1 MPTPDT
7 LWRKRP
13 GLEIRARMLRAIREF
28 FEQGG
33 FLEVETPV
41 RLAVPALEDHIE
53 AEPSGD
59 RWLRTS
65 PELHMKRL
73 LATGYPRIYQIGP
86 CFRQGEFGRRHRPE
100 FTMLEWY
107 RAGADCRDIL
117 ADTIGLVRQA
127 SQAVSGAGK
136 IRFQGR
142 EVEVSGDWE
151 ELSVAEAFRRHA
163 GADLRQ
169 AMAAGRYEEILCTQ
183 VEPNLGWD
191 RPTVLC
197 DYPAEMAALA
207 RRKPTDPTVAERWE
221 LYVGGLELANAYS
234 ELTDAAEQRQRF
246 LACAELRRREGR
258 PVYPLDEPFL
268 AALEQGLP
276 PCGGIALG
284 IDRLAMV
291 LVDTEEIA
299 DVVAFD
305 G

>member
-1 MPTPDT
+1 
-7 LWRKRP
+7 
-13 GLEIRARMLRAIREF
+13 MLRSIREF
-28 FEQGG
+28 FDQGG

-41 RLAVPALEDHIE
+41 RLTVPALEDHIE
-53 AEPSGD
+53 AESSGD

-73 LATGYPRIYQIGP
+73 LAAGYSRIYQIGP

-107 RAGADCRDIL
+107 RADADGRDIL
-117 ADTIGLVRQA
+117 ADTIGLVRLAAQA
-127 SQAVSGAGK
+127 TIGSGK

-142 EVEVSGDWE
+142 EVEVLGDWE
-151 ELSVAEAFRRHA
+151 ELSVAEAFRRYA
-163 GADLRQ
+163 GVDLRQ
-169 AMAAGRYEEILCTQ
+169 AMATGRYEEILCTQ
-183 VEPNLGWD
+183 VEPTLGWG

-207 RRKPTDPTVAERWE
+207 RRKPSDPTVAERWE
-221 LYVGGLELANAYS
+221 LYVGGLELANAYT
-234 ELTDAAEQRQRF
+234 ELTDAAEQRLRF
-246 LACAELRRREGR
+246 QACAELRRREGR

-291 LVDTEEIA
+291 LADTEEIA